1 MSTSSWTY
9 VSEVVPCWDWSSRS
23 EVLGFHF
30 CKENCWKPGQ
40 SSTTS
45 TGAIA
50 CRCVWPHKDASP
62 SWKGQGAR
70 AQGGDH
76 LGNDGGG
83 SKLYPSPT
91 LLQICG
97 NYAKTMVNERWR
109 WGSGPGIRLTCV
121 PPVKPEVRSCCRHG
135 ARKTT
140 GIYSWHVGYEWYHPV
155 SAQNSGWCW
164 LMLVDIDIRLC
175 LFHMTMVNYGYTIYS
190 EVDCRK
196 GKSIM
201 MVLVRPTWM
210 TNVWVG

>member
-30 CKENCWKPGQ
+30 CKENRWKPGQ

-83 SKLYPSPT
+83 SKLCPSPT
-91 LLQICG
+91 LLQICR
-97 NYAKTMVNERWR
+97 NYTKTMVNERLISMNFVDPFVSHVWA
-109 WGSGPGIRLTCV
+109 I
-121 PPVKPEVRSCCRHG
+121 VRK
-135 ARKTT
+135 KTT
-140 GIYSWHVGYEWYHPV
+140 DGLAKCSWAPAAGHMFLRLSLVEIDLVGQG
-155 SAQNSGWCW
+155 S
-164 LMLVDIDIRLC
+164 
-175 LFHMTMVNYGYTIYS
+175 
-190 EVDCRK
+190 
-196 GKSIM
+196 
-201 MVLVRPTWM
+201 
-210 TNVWVG
+210 